1 MHLKRSCIHSSF
13 NVLEW
18 FSIDLHDTRIVLEK
32 PFAWAIFPEYDQDVT
47 RRIFRVEELENVSTL
62 ISDSITRF
70 HR

>member
-1 MHLKRSCIHSSF
+1 MIRVSF
-13 NVLEW
+13 WKSLSLGL
-18 FSIDLHDTRIVLEK
+18 F
-32 PFAWAIFPEYDQDVT
+32 FPEYDQDVT